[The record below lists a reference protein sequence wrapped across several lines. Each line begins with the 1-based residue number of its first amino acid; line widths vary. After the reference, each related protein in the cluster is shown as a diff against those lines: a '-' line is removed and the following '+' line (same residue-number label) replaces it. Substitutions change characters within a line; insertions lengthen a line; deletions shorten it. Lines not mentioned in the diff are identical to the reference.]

1 MRLKL
6 DSSPVC
12 LWRRVLGKDASDAKG
27 TKRQVSPGKPLTQN
41 SEVRRQLLYER
52 EPSRRE
58 CPEAFNSISRNAM
71 INQMY
76 VQFMK
81 PPTTNARKRMADRL
95 HARRRLELRA
105 TNLIDHARKSIAI
118 CACRELKRRFLGGSS
133 SRFAKRLQT
142 HAR

>member
-81 PPTTNARKRMADRL
+81 PPTTNARNEWPIVFMHGGGL
-95 HARRRLELRA
+95 SCARP
-105 TNLIDHARKSIAI
+105 TSSITP
-118 CACRELKRRFLGGSS
+118 
-133 SRFAKRLQT
+133 AK
-142 HAR
+142 A